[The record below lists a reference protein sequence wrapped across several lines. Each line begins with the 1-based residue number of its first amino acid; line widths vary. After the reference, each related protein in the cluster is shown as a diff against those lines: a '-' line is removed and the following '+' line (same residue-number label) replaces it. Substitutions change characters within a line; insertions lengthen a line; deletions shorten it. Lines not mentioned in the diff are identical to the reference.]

1 MTDAPRQIAVVRDH
15 DELVDALRAR
25 KDALGLSDQFVD
37 ECCFE
42 TGGHCN
48 QVLGPSRRKNLG
60 RKSLDGLLIT
70 LGCALVL
77 VEDAERVRFMEAQW
91 ESRVAYNIRP
101 HLNRVSRA
109 AVERVKPAIFSE
121 MGRRSGEIRNTQ
133 QTVWCASKIGRKGGR
148 ATARNLTREQRA
160 QSARRAAIARWAKAK
175 KTDAQLTGKH
185 ASKGLSADKKR
196 ASTSTPRKKRGT
208 SREKPA
214 PNGHFRASTANR

>member
-37 ECCFE
+37 ETCFE
-42 TGGHCN
+42 TAGHCN

-77 VEDAERVRFMEAQW
+77 VEDPERVAFMEAQW

-101 HLNRVSRA
+101 HLNRVSKA
-109 AVERVKPAIFSE
+109 AFERVKPAVLQELSAIGNAARRVKLPRKEQVRIARKAARARARLPKAMRSE
-121 MGRRSGEIRNTQ
+121 IS
-133 QTVWCASKIGRKGGR
+133 RKGWV
-148 ATARNLTREQRA
+148 TRRQRRTGSTNGS
-160 QSARRAAIARWAKAK
+160 QSPHSP
-175 KTDAQLTGKH
+175 Q
-185 ASKGLSADKKR
+185 
-196 ASTSTPRKKRGT
+196 
-208 SREKPA
+208 
-214 PNGHFRASTANR
+214 